1 MAYYRLEKNGLY
13 SIQFPYDDA
22 HGERRRKRKCG
33 FKTKKEATK
42 YMNEFIKKAKLD
54 TGMTFGSYYEEF
66 VELLYGTLRYSTIQT
81 KEHIIKLHILPYFK
95 DMKLSDIT
103 PLDIKK
109 WQNEIIKKGF
119 SPSYLRTINAQLS
132 AMFNVAVKYYD
143 LPKNPCR
150 VAGIMGKSESG
161 NLGIWTQ
168 EEMEKFLGVME
179 DKVEVYY
186 AFFFM
191 YWTGIRLGE
200 LLALN
205 IEDIDF
211 DKKAVYISKSL
222 NRMNKKDII
231 SLPKTDAGKRTI
243 YLPQFVLDKM
253 SEYIDMLYGRMGK
266 DRLFVVTKST
276 LEKSIK
282 RGAELAELKKIR
294 VHDLRHS
301 HASLLISQNVDIA
314 TISKRLGHEK
324 IKTTLNIYGH
334 MFDANAKSVADI
346 LEEMNCIKED

>member
-1 MAYYRLEKNGLY
+1 MAYYKLEKNGKY
-13 SIQFPYDDA
+13 SVQFMYEDV
-22 HGERRRKRKCG
+22 HGVKHRKHKCG
-33 FKTKKEATK
+33 FNKKGEAAK
-42 YMNEFIKKAKLD
+42 FMEEFIKKAKLD

-66 VELLYGTLRYSTIQT
+66 VKLLYGTLRHSTIKT

-109 WQNEIIKKGF
+109 WQNKIIMKGF

-132 AMFNVAVKYYD
+132 AMFNVAVRYYN
-143 LPKNPCR
+143 LPNNPCR

-222 NRMNKKDII
+222 NRMNKEDII

-282 RGAELAELKKIR
+282 RGAERAELKKIR

-334 MFDANAKSVADI
+334 MFDANAKGVADI
-346 LEEMNCIKED
+346 LEEMNCN